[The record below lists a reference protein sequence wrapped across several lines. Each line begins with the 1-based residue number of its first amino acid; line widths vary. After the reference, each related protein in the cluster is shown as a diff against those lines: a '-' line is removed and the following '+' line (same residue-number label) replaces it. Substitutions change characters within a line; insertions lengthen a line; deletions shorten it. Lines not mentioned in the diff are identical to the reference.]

1 MADADLVERAKAELR
16 RRRAQ
21 AELERRQAAPP
32 EDKSFNYG
40 FLPLHADN
48 DGSLSLGVPRFVSD
62 LYQGAKDAV
71 TAPVRAYTG
80 KLPMTDTSGNTSME
94 AIAEAL
100 NMATMAGPSAVSLR
114 AGERMIPGVGKNLV
128 PAEEALSTD
137 AIKAAARDQY
147 RAAREIGVD
156 FDPSAVKG
164 LTDEISQDLFN
175 RGLVNETAPGTNAL
189 LKRLG
194 DIPQPAS
201 ADEVVSAPLTS
212 LEAARQ
218 GFNNIRRKFSD
229 PPDAEAARLARE
241 RLDQFLREPP
251 DGAVVAGDAK
261 AASQLYREADRNWT
275 AAKKSDLLTG
285 VEDAAELRA
294 AAANSGQNAGNSTRQ
309 RIASILLNQKTA
321 SRFSPEEREA
331 LESVVRGTP
340 TENVSRYMA
349 NLLGGGGGLGQ
360 SLAALG
366 TGGMAMAASGQPMA
380 IAAGAIPAVVGTL
393 LKKGSNYMTQRHL
406 AGIEKGIRAA
416 APASR
421 EFSETLPQEV
431 VRERA
436 KELVIRSLMAHQAK
450 AAEQQF
456 WDAYE
461 QGNAF

>member
-80 KLPMTDTSGNTSME
+80 ELPMTDTSGNTSME

-128 PAEEALSTD
+128 PAEEALSAD
-137 AIKAAARDQY
+137 AIKVAARDQY

-164 LTDEISQDLFN
+164 LTDEISQDLFS
-175 RGLVNETAPGTNAL
+175 RGLVNETAPSTNAL

-194 DIPQPAS
+194 DIPPAG

-251 DGAVVAGDAK
+251 EGAVVAGDAK
-261 AASQLYREADRNWT
+261 AASQLYREADKNWA

-285 VEDAAELRA
+285 VEDAADLRA

-309 RIASILLNQKTA
+309 RIASVLLNQKTA

-340 TENVSRYMA
+340 TENVSRYVA

-360 SLAALG
+360 SLTALG

-380 IAAGAIPAVVGTL
+380 IAAGAIPAVAGVL
-393 LKKGSNYMTQRHL
+393 LKKGSNYLTQRHL
-406 AGIEKGIRAA
+406 GKVEEAIRAS

-421 EFSETLPQEV
+421 QFSETLPQDV

-436 KELVIRSLMAHQAK
+436 KEMVIRSLMAQQAK
-450 AAEQQF
+450 VAEQQF

-461 QGNAF
+461 QGSAF